1 MNNITDLRQHLFA
14 ALRGLSDKEN
24 PLDIARAKA
33 VAEVSQTII
42 NTVRAETDFM
52 RVTGQNIGTGFITA
66 QPQPERPQAIPVV
79 IDPPAVPSMADQLAG
94 ANVRTHK
101 LRG

>member
-1 MNNITDLRQHLFA
+1 MNNITDLRQHLFD
-14 ALRGLSDKEN
+14 ALRGLSDKQN
-24 PLDIARAKA
+24 PLDIDRAKA

-42 NTVRAETDFM
+42 NSVRAETEHM
-52 RVTGQNIGTGFITA
+52 KVTGQNTATGFIPA
-66 QPQPERPQAIPVV
+66 QPASGRQPAIPVV
-79 IDPPAVPSMADQLAG
+79 IDPPDKPSMADQLAG